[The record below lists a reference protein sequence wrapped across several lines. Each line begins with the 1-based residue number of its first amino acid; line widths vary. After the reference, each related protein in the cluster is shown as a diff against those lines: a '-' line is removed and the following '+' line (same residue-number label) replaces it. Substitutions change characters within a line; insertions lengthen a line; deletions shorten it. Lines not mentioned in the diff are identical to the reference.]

1 MSMHPTIAT
10 ALAEQRRR
18 DMISS
23 AQTQRTARAARPS
36 PARPVRIIQ
45 NLIAA
50 ALRPVTRL
58 LRLKT
63 PATAGAGRQSRTER
77 RKVRSTS

>member
-23 AQTQRTARAARPS
+23 AQTQRTARAARTGRAA
-36 PARPVRIIQ
+36 ARPARIIQ

-50 ALRPVTRL
+50 AHRPVTRL

-63 PATAGAGRQSRTER
+63 PATAGAGSQS
-77 RKVRSTS
+77 